1 MLGSDLNPR
10 KPNCFALYMILIL
23 QVNLKTTNMQKLFSN
38 ADILSVAKATAE
50 EVAKQVALTAKE
62 FLTRE
67 EVASYLGVSLS
78 CVNKMAMKRVLP
90 FYKPMGK
97 NTYCKRTEVEQWL
110 QHNRIATNEELEA
123 EAQKYVSKKGGIK

>member
-1 MLGSDLNPR
+1 ME
-10 KPNCFALYMILIL
+10 
-23 QVNLKTTNMQKLFSN
+23 KLFSN

-97 NTYCKRTEVEQWL
+97 NSYCKRTEVEQWL
-110 QHNRIATNEELEA
+110 QSHRIATNEELEA